1 MTTATAA
8 TEVMR
13 VRDLVV
19 EYSSREG
26 PIRAVD
32 GASFELAAG
41 ETLGIVGESGSGKTT
56 LAMALIGL
64 AEASGGKVRSG
75 SVVFDGVDML
85 ALPQRKRRSLRGNIV
100 SMSFQDPMTSFN
112 PVWTIGSQLVETIS
126 AHNQSITRGEAMDR
140 ARDLLERVGVPREH
154 VSLLPGQLSGGMLQR
169 AMIAVAIAN
178 QPRVIIADEPVTAL
192 DVTVQAQILQL
203 FRELLA
209 STGAGL
215 IIVTH
220 DFGVVAELVDRVLV
234 MYAGK
239 TVELADVVS
248 IFHTPHHPYTAALLQ
263 SRPKLHVT
271 VGRTRLVAIPGAPA
285 APGAVT
291 AGCPFRDRCQVS
303 HGREICATDDPP
315 LITVGPGQL
324 SACHFWEEVKP

>member
-1 MTTATAA
+1 MSVVAAA

-19 EYSSREG
+19 EYSSRDG
-26 PIRAVD
+26 PLRAVD

-56 LAMALIGL
+56 LAMALMGL
-64 AEASGGKVRSG
+64 AEASGAKVRSG
-75 SVVFDGVDML
+75 SVTFDGVDML
-85 ALPQRKRRSLRGNIV
+85 ALPSRRRRGLRGKV
-100 SMSFQDPMTSFN
+100 VAMSFQDPMTSFN
-112 PVWTIGSQLVETIS
+112 PVWTVGSQLMETIR
-126 AHNQSITRGEAMDR
+126 AHDRQATRAEALDR
-140 ARDLLERVGVPREH
+140 ARNLLERVGVPAEH
-154 VSLLPGQLSGGMLQR
+154 VGLLPEQLSGGMLQR

-239 TVELADVVS
+239 TVELADVNS
-248 IFHTPHHPYTAALLQ
+248 IFHTPHHPYTAALLR
-263 SRPKLHVT
+263 SRPKLEVT
-271 VGRTRLVAIPGAPA
+271 IGRSRLAAIPGAPA
-285 APGAVT
+285 GPGEVS
-291 AGCPFRDRCQVS
+291 AGCPFRSRCQIS
-303 HGREICATDDPP
+303 HGRDICATDDPP
-315 LITVGPGQL
+315 LVEVGKGQL
-324 SACHFWEEVKP
+324 SACHFWKEVTP